1 MVTLSAMD
9 RINRLRENPL
19 IEDIQWFLIDSSED
33 DLMVMYGEAD
43 RLRKELVGDKVH
55 LRAILEISN
64 HCRRACLYCGIN
76 CNTNDVVRYR
86 ILPEDIVRISAD
98 IYAKGYRTLVMQSGE
113 DMFFTAEL
121 FADVLREIKKQTPG
135 MAITLS
141 LGERDEATYRMW
153 FEAGAD
159 RYLLKHETSDQ
170 ELYHTLNPGMRFD
183 ERVSCLQTLKRIG
196 FQVGSGIMIGLPGQT
211 RESIA
216 QDILFFKT
224 IRTDMIGAGPY
235 IPVVGQP
242 TEWSEHDREDITYR
256 VLALNRIVSG
266 DVHLPATTA
275 LSTLAEDQARLL
287 ALQRGANVV
296 MPNETPAEYRRLYTI
311 YPNKKR
317 TEAAAATS
325 FLDHLRDSLAT
336 IGRPL
341 SFERADH

>member
-224 IRTDMIGAGPY
+224 I
-235 IPVVGQP
+235 Q
-242 TEWSEHDREDITYR
+242 
-256 VLALNRIVSG
+256 
-266 DVHLPATTA
+266 
-275 LSTLAEDQARLL
+275 
-287 ALQRGANVV
+287 
-296 MPNETPAEYRRLYTI
+296 
-311 YPNKKR
+311 
-317 TEAAAATS
+317 
-325 FLDHLRDSLAT
+325 
-336 IGRPL
+336 IGRA
-341 SFERADH
+341 SCRERG